1 MEADMRVARTLVAL
15 TAATILLSVAA
26 VANAQTTN
34 TEAQSSGTAAQSTDL
49 QSRVRAGLKAR
60 LTGATEK
67 IQAACGEDTKS
78 YCGNV
83 TRGEGKLL
91 MCMMAHED
99 KISVKCD
106 YALYAATRDIGRGLD
121 KVIDVADACWNDI
134 ETNCSNLPEGRH
146 IAQCLKEKSAS
157 LSPGCRDAITD

>member
-1 MEADMRVARTLVAL
+1 LLAAAR
-15 TAATILLSVAA
+15 
-26 VANAQTTN
+26 AQTTN
-34 TEAQSSGTAAQSTDL
+34 TEAQSSGTTTKSTDL

-78 YCGNV
+78 FCGNV

-121 KVIDVADACWNDI
+121 KV
-134 ETNCSNLPEGRH
+134 SRRGGRLLERH
-146 IAQCLKEKSAS
+146 RDELQQSAGGPPYRPS
-157 LSPGCRDAITD
+157 V

>member
-1 MEADMRVARTLVAL
+1 MRVARTLAAL
-15 TAATILLSVAA
+15 TAATILLSIAA
-26 VANAQTTN
+26 AARAQTTN
-34 TEAQSSGTAAQSTDL
+34 TEAQSSGTTTQSTDL

-78 YCGNV
+78 FCGNV

-106 YALYAATRDIGRGLD
+106 YALYAATRDIGVGVVTGDASDWIQAAALD
-121 KVIDVADACWNDI
+121 AGCDVVLAKP
-134 ETNCSNLPEGRH
+134 CSRMLLLATIRRLLERTH
-146 IAQCLKEKSAS
+146 HA
-157 LSPGCRDAITD
+157 